1 MNLDESLS
9 TLRFASTAK
18 HIKNVAKV
26 NEDPKDAL
34 LRQCEEQIAELRRQ
48 LDETGQEE
56 GGENEKEHL
65 TEERECLYWKL
76 IKSSS
81 SSSKIELKQ
90 LNPFAI
96 PLEIQANNEMIN
108 KLREIEN
115 KAIIGG
121 ENLLE
126 KVELQEKLLAE
137 TEAELEKQRVKE
149 AELQDELDKKQA
161 EILQIEES
169 YGTLQEEVVGLN
181 KKLKKVFTL
190 MKSAQSELSDK
201 RSDYAKLK
209 EDMLETIRATQR
221 EIKLAD
227 FIIKH
232 YIPGRP
238 TNSVDHN
245 MILIIMIIIIMV
257 QFH

>member
-1 MNLDESLS
+1 
-9 TLRFASTAK
+9 
-18 HIKNVAKV
+18 
-26 NEDPKDAL
+26 
-34 LRQCEEQIAELRRQ
+34 
-48 LDETGQEE
+48 
-56 GGENEKEHL
+56 
-65 TEERECLYWKL
+65 
-76 IKSSS
+76 
-81 SSSKIELKQ
+81 
-90 LNPFAI
+90 
-96 PLEIQANNEMIN
+96 MIN

-126 KVELQEKLLAE
+126 KAELQEKLLAE

-149 AELQDELDKKQA
+149 LELQDELCKKQA

-232 YIPGRP
+232 YIPGEFLLR
-238 TNSVDHN
+238 NSYWEN
-245 MILIIMIIIIMV
+245 RQTICNNLISNFLILIFSQRTTWILFDRPPSTTNMSASGSWSASPTPALI
-257 QFH
+257 

>member
-1 MNLDESLS
+1 
-9 TLRFASTAK
+9 
-18 HIKNVAKV
+18 
-26 NEDPKDAL
+26 
-34 LRQCEEQIAELRRQ
+34 
-48 LDETGQEE
+48 
-56 GGENEKEHL
+56 
-65 TEERECLYWKL
+65 
-76 IKSSS
+76 
-81 SSSKIELKQ
+81 
-90 LNPFAI
+90 
-96 PLEIQANNEMIN
+96 MIN

-126 KVELQEKLLAE
+126 KAELQEKLLAE
-137 TEAELEKQRVKE
+137 TELELEKQRVKE
-149 AELQDELDKKQA
+149 LELQDELDKKQA

-201 RSDYAKLK
+201 RSDYAKLR

-232 YIPGRP
+232 YIPGRR
-238 TNSVDHN
+238 
-245 MILIIMIIIIMV
+245 IALRFLIRSQIRIEIETID
-257 QFH
+257 F